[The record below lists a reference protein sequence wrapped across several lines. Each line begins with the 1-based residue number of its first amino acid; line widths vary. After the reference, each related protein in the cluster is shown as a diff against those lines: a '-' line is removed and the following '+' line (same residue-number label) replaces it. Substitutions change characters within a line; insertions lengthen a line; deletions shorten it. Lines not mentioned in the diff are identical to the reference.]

1 MQTPGAILRRVS
13 ANGTQLRKEQLGG
26 CLRHSGA
33 CRCREP
39 YCEGGTGRDGGSTGA
54 IGKPGKSCCGT
65 RGADRPKRTGI
76 GCGAVLRRASANGT
90 QLRKEQ
96 LGECLRHSGAC
107 GRRIDAEA
115 MMKRAGRSSAADRG
129 QWRRETELQVAGGAG
144 YADAGRNTAA
154 QRSGLWR
161 DVCGIRESGR
171 NGRAAGLSGRL
182 AVHGGREKNGAY
194 GAVLLQWRTG
204 GAAAL
209 CERLRGISVCRGG
222 RGQVPV
228 RSVRLQ
234 TPQNKKGLR
243 RRLSH
248 TGRNPEVRVS
258 VSKYVSAYRST
269 RQRTEVR
276 VSVPKYAS
284 AYFYFRSGYLISTE
298 TIKPSMLFPDTV

>member
-1 MQTPGAILRRVS
+1 MEESLNPAARCIHKSGSAVLRGAAFFAARRLTAKRRADLCGAAQQTGGNGGGRQSFRWLAARGMQTPGAILRRVS

-90 QLRKEQ
+90 QLRKDQ

-129 QWRRETELQVAGGAG
+129 QWRRETELQVAGGA
-144 YADAGRNTAA
+144 
-154 QRSGLWR
+154 
-161 DVCGIRESGR
+161 
-171 NGRAAGLSGRL
+171 
-182 AVHGGREKNGAY
+182 
-194 GAVLLQWRTG
+194 VLLQWRTG
-204 GAAAL
+204 GAAAFMREASGHFRVQRRQGTG
-209 CERLRGISVCRGG
+209 CRSGTCVCRH
-222 RGQVPV
+222 R
-228 RSVRLQ
+228 RI
-234 TPQNKKGLR
+234 KKDCAAG
-243 RRLSH
+243 
-248 TGRNPEVRVS
+248 
-258 VSKYVSAYRST
+258 
-269 RQRTEVR
+269 
-276 VSVPKYAS
+276 
-284 AYFYFRSGYLISTE
+284 
-298 TIKPSMLFPDTV
+298 